1 MESIFPAVLEI
12 LGSKRIDVT
21 MFDHSGL
28 RDVINHHRSLEPPF
42 PIGGPLTVSVF
53 FANFL
58 SGPV

>member
-53 FANFL
+53 LPIF
-58 SGPV
+58 